1 MIQVQAVGFAIY
13 EKMQNKQ
20 LRTYWQLAI
29 MSNSKRQCRNC
40 KERFRPSDGII
51 TANNIALCSLECL
64 SLLAIE
70 KGIQSRPKLVKDA
83 EKAIKA
89 SIKVRKKALITR
101 SQWLSKL
108 QILINQHIV
117 HVRDK
122 DKPCFTC
129 GTTSQSIKYDCGHYI
144 HAGRGGADRRR
155 FIDINLHK
163 QCSVNCNQHGGGMP
177 EVYAQRIIE
186 CYGTDKLGWLK
197 CEANHPTLKELFPHW
212 SDIENEIIR
221 YRKLLRDNGLKPHI

>member
-40 KERFRPSDGII
+40 KERFRPSEGII
-51 TANNIALCSLECL
+51 TSNNIALCSLECL
-64 SLLAIE
+64 TLLAIK
-70 KGIQSRPKLVKDA
+70 KGIQSRPKLIKAA
-83 EKAIKA
+83 EKAIKDDTR
-89 SIKVRKKALITR
+89 KRKKALITR
-101 SQWLSKL
+101 SKWYATL
-108 QILINQHIV
+108 QKLINQYIV
-117 HVRDK
+117 RVRDK
-122 DKPCFTC
+122 EKPCFTC
-129 GTTSQSIKYDCGHYI
+129 GTTSQNIKYDCGHYI

-155 FIDINLHK
+155 FLFINLHK
-163 QCSVNCNQHGGGMP
+163 QCSMQCNQFGGGMP
-177 EVYAQRIIE
+177 EVYAQKIIE
-186 CYGTDKLGWLK
+186 VYGPKKLEWLK

-221 YRKLLRDNGLKPHI
+221 YRKLLRNNGLTPVS